1 MGSDT
6 YLAQSA
12 NLPSQARLAA
22 RQLAQATLGRPRFDC
37 SGCMDADADRRS
49 ERYRGGSG
57 VTHPVGREDRRL
69 GIIFRCPSR
78 LAGVRVGGRASPL
91 LVFPCREQSTPKIKP
106 EKYSPFAGPTQACV
120 SRVGRPPSARAP
132 PSNGALLVWRRGR
145 VFTPKGRTLVRMGGR
160 PGAPRA
166 LAVPTG
172 PLGSAGPPQTAETIF
187 SCILER
193 LTENW
198 LAFTLVLSCPSTV
211 IAAVHDYVVSR
222 ERINPLLVP
231 TAPPRGTAGRE
242 QR

>member
-6 YLAQSA
+6 YLTQSA

-37 SGCMDADADRRS
+37 SGCMDAAADRRS
-49 ERYRGGSG
+49 ERCRGGSR
-57 VTHPVGREDRRL
+57 VTHTVGREDRRL

-78 LAGVRVGGRASPL
+78 LAGVRVGGRASHL
-91 LVFPCREQSTPKIKP
+91 LVFPCREQSTPKIGP
-106 EKYSPFAGPTQACV
+106 EKYSGCAGPTQACV

-132 PSNGALLVWRRGR
+132 PSNGALHVCRRGR
-145 VFTPKGRTLVRMGGR
+145 GFTPKGRTQVRMGGR
-160 PGAPRA
+160 PAAPRA

-193 LTENW
+193 LTENRLDTKYTKGHYREDDPW
-198 LAFTLVLSCPSTV
+198 AWRQCPS
-211 IAAVHDYVVSR
+211 APRA
-222 ERINPLLVP
+222 PQKKP
-231 TAPPRGTAGRE
+231 T

>member
-6 YLAQSA
+6 YLTQSA

-78 LAGVRVGGRASPL
+78 LAGVRVGGRASDL
-91 LVFPCREQSTPKIKP
+91 LVFPCREQSTPKIGP
-106 EKYSPFAGPTQACV
+106 ENYTGCAGPTQACV

-132 PSNGALLVWRRGR
+132 PSNGALLTARSRFHTQR
-145 VFTPKGRTLVRMGGR
+145 KDTSEAGGSPR
-160 PGAPRA
+160 CPPRA
-166 LAVPTG
+166 GRAN
-172 PLGSAGPPQTAETIF
+172 GSAGV
-187 SCILER
+187 R
-193 LTENW
+193 W
-198 LAFTLVLSCPSTV
+198 
-211 IAAVHDYVVSR
+211 AASDRRNYFFLH
-222 ERINPLLVP
+222 P
-231 TAPPRGTAGRE
+231 GTADRE
-242 QR
+242 LAVSLSLSTGDKSPLSGTGEV